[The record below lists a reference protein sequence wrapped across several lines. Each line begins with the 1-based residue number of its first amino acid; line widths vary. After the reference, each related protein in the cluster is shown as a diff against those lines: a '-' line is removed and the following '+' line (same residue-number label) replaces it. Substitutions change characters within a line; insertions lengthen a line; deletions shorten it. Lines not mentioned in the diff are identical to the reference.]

1 VRRCLCLGIVAALC
15 VKALLQP
22 DELLRIT
29 NTRQCCSPTILILR
43 RCCSLNT
50 LIARRCCSL
59 KFPVIRHCCSLI
71 ATSQDYLNMRIE
83 GIVAASRLSTCYRS
97 YFFFLLQCTARPSL
111 CGGSVAFSL
120 SRSLSLSPSQ
130 PLTTGAAA
138 LISSIL
144 ALTICKMLMMTFG
157 SEMDPRQVRIISPA
171 WYWLRG

>member
-97 YFFFLLQCTARPSL
+97 YFFSCYNAQHVYL
-111 CGGSVAFSL
+111 CVVALSL
-120 SRSLSLSPSQ
+120 SLSHALSLSPSQ

-157 SEMDPRQVRIISPA
+157 SEIDPRQLRIISPA